1 MIEDVNS
8 GVAVGNRRDS
18 VSSHEGETGEFNY
31 QGVSPGAPIDVETG
45 TVQNYLFDSA
55 CEA

>member
-8 GVAVGNRRDS
+8 GVAVGNRQDS
-18 VSSHEGETGEFNY
+18 VSSQGETGEFDF

-45 TVQNYLFDSA
+45 TMQNRLFDSA